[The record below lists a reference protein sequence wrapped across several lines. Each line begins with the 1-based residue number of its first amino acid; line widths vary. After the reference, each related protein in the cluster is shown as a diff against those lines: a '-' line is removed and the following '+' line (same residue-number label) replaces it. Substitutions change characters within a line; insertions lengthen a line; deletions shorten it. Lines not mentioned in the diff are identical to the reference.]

1 MGFLDFLNKKNESA
15 SEDIELQ
22 EANAR
27 SETRIKMNISF
38 SPLRLSAGKES
49 KIKMIVKIKNESN
62 TPMLISVDAL
72 LSKKD
77 LIGFDSACVSKH
89 SEKKIGEIKA
99 GETKEAV
106 FDICSSNQTKQ
117 GNYNV
122 GVNVYSHYLDYDKV
136 INYVKR
142 VISLRAA

>member
-1 MGFLDFLNKKNESA
+1 MGVLDFLNKKEENET
-15 SEDIELQ
+15 EGIDTQ

-27 SETRIKMNISF
+27 SEARLKIGVNF
-38 SPLRLSAGKES
+38 SPLRLSVGKDN
-49 KIKMIVKIKNESN
+49 KLKLIVRIKNESDA
-62 TPMLISVDAL
+62 TMLISVDAL

-77 LIGFDSACVSKH
+77 LIGFDSACIQKH
-89 SEKKIGEIKA
+89 SEKKVGEIKA

-106 FDICSSNQTKQ
+106 FEVCSTNQTKA

-122 GVNVYSHYLDYDKV
+122 GINVYSHYLDYDKV

-142 VISLRAA
+142 VVSLRAA